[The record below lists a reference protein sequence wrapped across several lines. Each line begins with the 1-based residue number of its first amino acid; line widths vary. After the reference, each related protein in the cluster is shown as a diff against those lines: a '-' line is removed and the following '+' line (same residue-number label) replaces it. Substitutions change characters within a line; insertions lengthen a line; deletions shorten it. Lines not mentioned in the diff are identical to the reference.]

1 MDTSS
6 RFRKLTR
13 ETANCETASAE
24 SVLYGQVP
32 WGLAFDRVR
41 SVRNETI
48 VIAIEMCRFKLEVLA
63 LESE

>member
-1 MDTSS
+1 MSISS

-13 ETANCETASAE
+13 ETANCKTASGE
-24 SVLYGQVP
+24 LVLYGEVP
-32 WGLAFDRVR
+32 WGLAIDSVR

-48 VIAIEMCRFKLEVLA
+48 AIAIETCTLKLEVAA